1 MKRFSVCLGMVAV
14 VLLGSRTIFGEIAPV
29 TIESLT
35 EQAQDTDNNSL
46 YDSLAA
52 EIVLDV
58 KESMLFT
65 LEGSLFSGDMLIAKA
80 YKSSSLDNGIN
91 TVVLDFEGKQI
102 SQSQYDGPYRT
113 SIIVYDQ
120 HRQQAAETAID
131 TLSYRHDEFENQ

>member
-1 MKRFSVCLGMVAV
+1 MKRLFICLGAIVGVLFSVQ
-14 VLLGSRTIFGEIAPV
+14 TIFGQTASV
-29 TIESLT
+29 SIESLT
-35 EQAQDTDNNSL
+35 EQARDTDNDGL

-65 LEGSLFSGDMLIAKA
+65 LEGSLFAGDTLIAKA
-80 YKSSSLDNGIN
+80 YESSSLDNGIN

-102 SQSQYDGPYRT
+102 SQSQYDGPYHL
-113 SIIVYDQ
+113 SVIVYDQ
-120 HRQQAAETAID
+120 HRQQAAETTKD